1 MKNSRLSLCLSLGL
15 LLLGATAGAAQD
27 VDGAKDHPLVGRYD
41 GATATYYKQSDYDEA
56 ALLQAP
62 HDYYALFQKG
72 QQKDRSGDDWLKLEG
87 KVTQIRYQGPDGR
100 SSLEVYKNFESA
112 LKAKGFETQYACAD
126 AKCLTGTL
134 TDNYLLGQQVD
145 PTNGNSGA
153 YNDHAR
159 YMLAKLANGE
169 GTTYAAILVSEA
181 GPQITTFVEVVE
193 TKPME
198 DDKIAVVTSDDM
210 RKAIDAKGS
219 IDIYGILFDFDKDS
233 LKPESKDT
241 LNQIAELMKG
251 DEKLKLEIVGHTD
264 GKGTADYNLDLSER
278 RAANVVA
285 ALVTDYKIGADRL
298 TASGAGATRP
308 VDTNDTDEGRAKNRR
323 VELIAK

>member
-1 MKNSRLSLCLSLGL
+1 MKKSRLSFCISFGL
-15 LLLGATAGAAQD
+15 LLLSIAPSFAQD

-41 GATATYYKQSDYDEA
+41 GSTAVYYKQSDFDEA

-72 QQKDRSGDDWLKLEG
+72 EQKDRSGDDWLKLEG
-87 KVTQIRYQGPDGR
+87 SVTQIRYQGPDGR
-100 SSLEVYKNFESA
+100 SSLEVYKNFEAA
-112 LKAKGFETQYACAD
+112 LAEKGFKTQYACAD
-126 AKCLTGTL
+126 SKCLLGTL
-134 TDNYLLGQQVD
+134 KDNYLLGQQVD

-159 YMLAKLANGE
+159 YMLSKLENGE

-181 GPQITTFVEVVE
+181 GPQITTFVQVVE
-193 TKPME
+193 TKSME
-198 DDKIAVVTSDDM
+198 GDKIAVVSSDDM
-210 RKAIDAKGS
+210 RKAINAKGS

-233 LKPESKDT
+233 LKPESKET
-241 LNQIAELMKG
+241 LDQIAELMKG
-251 DEKLKLEIVGHTD
+251 DDKLNLEIVGHTD
-264 GKGTADYNLDLSER
+264 NKGTADYNLDLSKR

-285 ALVTDYKIGADRL
+285 ALVTDYKIDADRL
-298 TASGAGATRP
+298 SASGAGATKP
-308 VDTNDTDEGRAKNRR
+308 VDTNDTDDGRAKNRR